1 MLLFLRSLLYTAF
14 LFASVLLHATW
25 VLLARPFGYHAAY
38 RSPYWWGR
46 FNLAVLRVV
55 CGIDYRVEGAEHI
68 PRDRALICYMKH
80 TSAWET
86 IAQVV
91 LFPPQAWVHKR
102 ELMWIPVMGW
112 ALWVLDSIHIDRSA
126 GHNAVRQVVDQGKE
140 KLAAGHWV
148 MIFPEGTRMPPGT
161 TRRYGVSGAL
171 LARETDTAIL
181 PVAHNAGDYWRRNAL
196 LKHPGTVTVRIGK
209 PIEPRG
215 RSAADINREAQDWI
229 EAQMKELSPGYAGIM
244 LDRRTAGA
252 VKDS

>member
-1 MLLFLRSLLYTAF
+1 MLLFLRSLLYTAI
-14 LFASVLLHATW
+14 LFASVIPHSLW

-46 FNLAVLRVV
+46 LNLWALRVI

-91 LFPPQAWVHKR
+91 LFPPQAWVHKH
-102 ELMWIPVMGW
+102 ELMWIPLMGW
-112 ALWVLDSIHIDRSA
+112 ALWSLDSIHIDRNA

-161 TRRYGVSGAL
+161 TRRYGISGAL
-171 LARETDTAIL
+171 LARETGTPIL
-181 PVAHNAGDYWRRNAL
+181 PMAHNAGDHWQRNAL
-196 LKHPGTVTVRIGK
+196 MKRPGTVTVRIGK

-215 RSAADINREAQDWI
+215 RSAVDINDEAQAWI
-229 EAQMKELSPGYAGIM
+229 EAQMKELSPGYAGVM
-244 LDRRTAGA
+244 LDRKSGGA
-252 VKDS
+252 ISQD